1 MRIAFLT
8 IGTRGDVQPYLLLA
22 AYMLKHFAGMYKPVV
37 ITNPNY
43 QGWVE
48 SKGVEFISMAPSN
61 INTDIDEEISRQD
74 RVEAIYSGDNFAFF
88 KSLETPPEEE
98 DAVFEKMLE
107 ACRDADVIVANVM
120 TLQHAMVIGDIL
132 KKPVAL
138 WFSFPYHSTR
148 EAPHFMSPLPK
159 HRLFNRVSHR
169 MMNYLSHKFGPGK
182 SMNRWRQQ
190 HGLEPIVSASE
201 FQQRMEA
208 LPAFYAYDSQV
219 GLQAKDWPKNVKVG
233 GWILDQA
240 ETELEPELSQFI
252 SKENDKRPVVYI
264 GFGSMPII
272 KSEKFPA
279 FLEEFAGLVNGKF
292 RIVLF
297 VGGSTPG
304 VAFNDNV
311 DLDDRDFIFPVVT
324 VSHADLFPR
333 VDLVVHH
340 GGSGTTAAALH
351 SGTPSTVVACFGD
364 QPYWGE
370 QTRKQFG
377 KCAPEVLTVKTM
389 TPQKLFR
396 VIEQGLKMERK
407 HAQQIASKLK
417 KDAYEEAIKFI
428 SEAAGTGAQEEVPGH

>member
-1 MRIAFLT
+1 
-8 IGTRGDVQPYLLLA
+8 
-22 AYMLKHFAGMYKPVV
+22 
-37 ITNPNY
+37 
-43 QGWVE
+43 
-48 SKGVEFISMAPSN
+48 MAPSH
-61 INTDIDEEISRQD
+61 ISTNTDEQMSRQD
-74 RVEAIYSGDNFAFF
+74 RVEAIYNGNTFKFF
-88 KSLETPPEEE
+88 QSFVTPPEEE
-98 DAVFEKMLE
+98 DAVFETMLE
-107 ACRDADVIVANVM
+107 ACRDADVIVANAM
-120 TLQHAMVIGDIL
+120 TLQHAMVIGDL
-132 KKPVAL
+132 LGKPVVL
-138 WFSFPYHSTR
+138 WFSFPYHSTS
-148 EAPHFMSPLPK
+148 EAPNLMSPLPK
-159 HRLFNRVSHR
+159 FSFFNRLSHNLI
-169 MMNYLSHKFGPGK
+169 NYLTHKSGPGK

-219 GLQAKDWPKNVKVG
+219 GLQAKDWPKNVIVG

-240 ETELEPELSQFI
+240 ETELGPELSQFI
-252 SKENDKRPVVYI
+252 SKENDKSPVVYI
-264 GFGSMPII
+264 GFGSMPIV

-311 DLDDRDFIFPVVT
+311 DLDDRNFIFPVVT
-324 VSHADLFPR
+324 VSHAALFPS

-389 TPQKLFR
+389 TPQKLLR

-407 HAQQIASKLK
+407 HAQQIASRLK

-428 SEAAGTGAQEEVPGH
+428 SEAAGTRAQEEVSGH